1 MDRPTAI
8 SQIREA
14 CRDIARLLM
23 KIHPAVPHLTDEST
37 QHDSYQIL
45 HRLTVELESLKKRIG
60 KLERED
66 ASTEL

>member
-1 MDRPTAI
+1 MDRTTAI
-8 SQIREA
+8 AQIRDA

-23 KIHPAVPHLTDEST
+23 KIHPTVPHLADET
-37 QHDSYQIL
+37 AQHDSYQIL